1 MAGELSINNFLKK
14 AIALGASDE
23 HMIVGQ
29 PPFVRVNGFMKK
41 VVMPEVKRKD
51 LTDMLLQIAPQN
63 IAQQFNTEKDIDFIY
78 EIPGVSRFRINYS
91 RRLGNPAVA
100 IRNVPYKK
108 LEIVNVKKTHSKV
121 VIFDGTKKAVA
132 VDDPSMPY
140 LYNYVVTV
148 KDDAIITDDG
158 AVIGGNKIKIG
169 LPIIMEGFKYRINGV
184 VSDVRVKE

>member
-1 MAGELSINNFLKK
+1 MTEELSINDFLKK

-41 VVMPEVKRKD
+41 VVLPQVTRAG
-51 LTDMLLQIAPQN
+51 LTNMLLNIAPQN

-100 IRNVPYKK
+100 IRNVP
-108 LEIVNVKKTHSKV
+108 
-121 VIFDGTKKAVA
+121 
-132 VDDPSMPY
+132 
-140 LYNYVVTV
+140 
-148 KDDAIITDDG
+148 
-158 AVIGGNKIKIG
+158 
-169 LPIIMEGFKYRINGV
+169 
-184 VSDVRVKE
+184 